1 MIQYDAIY
9 LKIRDAIVT
18 QQLVPGVRLPEDKL
32 AERFKVSRTA
42 IRKVLQQLAIERF
55 ITIQP
60 NKGAE
65 VRTPS
70 ATEAQEVFE
79 SRILIETGLI
89 PAIAKYWQ
97 PHHAENLRKVIAQE
111 DRAKNENNFAAAIRY
126 TALFHIELAK
136 VANNDTLTQ
145 FVEQLA
151 FRSSLIIAV
160 FGTKHSV
167 GCDCGSHIELI
178 SLLDNGE
185 VNAAKTWMEHHLE
198 IIQNSLVFDKDNKAV
213 DFDTL
218 FH

>member
-9 LKIRDAIVT
+9 LKIRDAIVA
-18 QQLVPGVRLPEDKL
+18 QQLEPGVRLPEDKL
-32 AERFKVSRTA
+32 AERFNVSRTA
-42 IRKVLQQLAIERF
+42 IRKVLQRLAIENF

-65 VRTPS
+65 VRTPT
-70 ATEAQEVFE
+70 ATEAQEVFD
-79 SRILIETGLI
+79 SRVLIETNLLPTI
-89 PAIAKYWQ
+89 IANWQ
-97 PHHAENLRKVIAQE
+97 PSDAKNLSTIIALEDKAKAEN
-111 DRAKNENNFAAAIRY
+111 DFAATIKY

-136 VANNDTLTQ
+136 IANNHTLSQ

-151 FRSSLIIAV
+151 FRSSLTIAV

-167 GCDCGSHIELI
+167 GCDCGSHAELV

-185 VNAAKTWMEHHLE
+185 EESAMKWMTHHLKV
-198 IIQNSLVFDKDNKAV
+198 IQNSLVSDSDNKAV
-213 DFDTL
+213 DFNSL

>member
-9 LKIRDAIVT
+9 LKIRDAIVA
-18 QQLVPGVRLPEDKL
+18 QQLEPGVRLPEDKL

-42 IRKVLQQLAIERF
+42 IRKVLQQLAIENF

-89 PAIAKYWQ
+89 PTIADHWQ
-97 PHHAENLRKVIAQE
+97 PHHAEALRKVIEQE
-111 DRAKNENNFAAAIRY
+111 DKAKDNNDFAAAIKY

-178 SLLDNGE
+178 ALLDKGE
-185 VNAAKTWMEHHLE
+185 VQAATIWMKHHLE
-198 IIQNSLVFDKDNKAV
+198 VIQDSLQFDSDNKPV
-213 DFDTL
+213 DFDAL

>member
-9 LKIRDAIVT
+9 LKIRDAIVA
-18 QQLVPGVRLPEDKL
+18 QQLEPGVRLPEDKL
-32 AERFKVSRTA
+32 AERFNVSRTA
-42 IRKVLQQLAIERF
+42 IRKVLQQLAIESF

-79 SRILIETGLI
+79 SRILIETNLLPTI
-89 PAIAKYWQ
+89 LANWQ
-97 PHHAENLRKVIAQE
+97 ATDAENLSAIIALE
-111 DRAKNENNFAAAIRY
+111 DKAKADNDFAAAIKY

-136 VANNDTLTQ
+136 IANNHTLTQ

-160 FGTKHSV
+160 FGSKHSV
-167 GCDCGSHIELI
+167 GCDCGSHAEFIA
-178 SLLDNGE
+178 LLDSGNE
-185 VNAAKTWMEHHLE
+185 NAVMTWMSHHLRV
-198 IIQNSLVFDKDNKAV
+198 IQNSLDFEGNNKAV
-213 DFDTL
+213 DFESL